1 SPSLLR
7 RSGQV
12 RAPEQEVRYLHQS
25 KAGIRVPDQD
35 PGVAT
40 EAASDETAAAPAATE
55 PETDESGEPQ
65 FEEETEA
72 VINDLEGSFADAID
86 ATIVEFDDGSLVS
99 GTVVKIDSD
108 EVLLDIGYKSEGV
121 IPTKEL
127 SIRND
132 VDPHEVVTIGEQVE
146 ALVLTKE
153 DKDG

>member
-1 SPSLLR
+1 Q
-7 RSGQV
+7 SGSGALSAENKAGSRV
-12 RAPEQEVRYLHQS
+12 SEQE
-25 KAGIRVPDQD
+25 
-35 PGVAT
+35 PGAVA
-40 EAASDETAAAPAATE
+40 ENGEPDETAPTSAVDTVDRGSDDAN
-55 PETDESGEPQ
+55 
-65 FEEETEA
+65 FEQEA
-72 VINDLEGSFADAID
+72 EDTVVVIDDLEGSFADAID

-132 VDPHEVVTIGEQVE
+132 VDPHEVVSLGEQVE

-153 DKDG
+153 D